1 MGLSLSYK
9 AAMPTLEV
17 YSDGSGEERVGRP
30 GGWAFVIVRDGV
42 ELARGHGAAA
52 KTTCLLMELEGARA
66 GLSEVLARGW
76 HDHAVVLVSDSSIAL
91 DIAAGRFTPKPRAYH
106 AVCAALRDVATQCRA
121 ETRWVRGHSGE
132 RWNEEVDALARGA
145 KREVDGVARGAK

>member
-1 MGLSLSYK
+1 
-9 AAMPTLEV
+9 MPTLEV

-66 GLSEVLARGW
+66 GLCEVLARGW
-76 HDHAVVLVSDSSIAL
+76 HEGHAVVLVSDSSIAL

-106 AVCAALRDVATQCRA
+106 AACAALRDVATRCGAQ
-121 ETRWVRGHSGE
+121 TRWVRAHAGE
-132 RWNEEVDALARGA
+132 PWNEQVDAQARLAKPLPARAGRGRPQA
-145 KREVDGVARGAK
+145 G